1 MGGMWVFIVIFLGL
15 AIFKKVSKS
24 MDVFSDDFPPVGNDS
39 GSSQAEGQ
47 DVQAEVQDVQPKE
60 EHVRPEVRNA
70 QSSDTVIEKPSEQ
83 PQPAPKAVSSAQR
96 LFGLIGKPLGHS
108 KSEQLFKDKF
118 KREHINA
125 DYCNFEL
132 ESIEDLPG
140 IISANPNLCG
150 FNVTIPYKEAV
161 IPYMD
166 ELDESAS
173 AVGAVNAVK
182 VIRNGESARL
192 VGYNTDCIG
201 FMESIKEHVGDRKKA
216 LILGTGGVSKAVKHA
231 FDLLGIESRYVSR
244 SSSFDILGY
253 YELSPSILDEY
264 TVIVNCTPVGMH
276 PNNDQ
281 CPDIPYS
288 FLSAEHLIYD
298 VIYNPQETLF
308 MKKSREYGATAIG
321 GEKMFELQAAAS
333 WNIWNG
339 QD

>member
-1 MGGMWVFIVIFLGL
+1 MALFWIFFIIWIGLGVVKIVNRKL
-15 AIFKKVSKS
+15 
-24 MDVFSDDFPPVGNDS
+24 DVFSDDFPSVKPEKDEAGMEPESVS
-39 GSSQAEGQ
+39 ESQVVTES
-47 DVQAEVQDVQPKE
+47 VY
-60 EHVRPEVRNA
+60 
-70 QSSDTVIEKPSEQ
+70 DTVQNVPVSER
-83 PQPAPKAVSSAQR
+83 R

-161 IPYMD
+161 IPYLD
-166 ELDESAS
+166 SLDESAK

-182 VIRNGESARL
+182 VTRNGSSVQL
-192 VGYNTDCIG
+192 TGYNTDCIG
-201 FMESIKEHVGDRKKA
+201 FTESIKEHIGDRRKA

-231 FDLLGIESRYVSR
+231 FDLLGIESRFVSR
-244 SSSFDILGY
+244 SSSFDIMGY
-253 YELSPSILDEY
+253 YELSPSILDDY
-264 TVIVNCTPVGMH
+264 TIIVNCTPVGMF
-276 PNNDQ
+276 PNVDQ

-288 FLSAEHLIYD
+288 FLSAEHLVYD

-308 MKKSREYGATAIG
+308 MKKSREYGAAAIG
-321 GEKMFELQAAAS
+321 GEDMFELQAAAS
-333 WNIWNG
+333 WKIWNSK
-339 QD
+339 Q

>member
-1 MGGMWVFIVIFLGL
+1 MPPFWVIFIIIVGL
-15 AIFKKVSKS
+15 AVYKNVNKKL
-24 MDVFSDDFPPVGNDS
+24 DVFSDDFPPVKPDGGKDGNAVQNNEQKVQEPVSEPEHQPDS
-39 GSSQAEGQ
+39 EPP
-47 DVQAEVQDVQPKE
+47 VK
-60 EHVRPEVRNA
+60 PEPIRHTAQNA
-70 QSSDTVIEKPSEQ
+70 
-83 PQPAPKAVSSAQR
+83 PASVSR

-108 KSEQLFKDKF
+108 KSEQLFKTRF
-118 KREHINA
+118 SREHISA
-125 DYCNFEL
+125 DYRNFEL
-132 ESIEDLPG
+132 DSIEELPDV
-140 IISANPNLCG
+140 ISANPSLCG

-161 IPYMD
+161 IPYLD
-166 ELDESAS
+166 ELDESAR
-173 AVGAVNAVK
+173 AVGAVNTVK
-182 VIRNGESARL
+182 VIRNGESVRL

-201 FMESIKEHVGDRKKA
+201 FIESIKEYVGDRKKA
-216 LILGTGGVSKAVKHA
+216 LILGTGGVSKAVRHA

-244 SSSFDILGY
+244 NSSFDVLGY

-264 TVIVNCTPVGMH
+264 AIIVNCTPVGMH

-288 FLSAEHLIYD
+288 FLSTEHLVYD

-339 QD
+339 QDK